1 MSEPTPP
8 PAPVAP
14 TPAGETPRPVKQ
26 TERPHPL
33 TPLIRGWVVLLAIV
47 VGFGREFI
55 PDGTGE
61 EQGIVGLGLRWIL
74 LGIAGIVVLAA
85 AAGFTS
91 WYFTRYVIDDE
102 ELRIETG
109 AVFKNSKRVPFERV
123 QSVDII
129 QQFAARIFGLA
140 ELRIEVGA
148 GDSTIKLRY
157 LTRQQAASLRDYL
170 LSRAHGDRVR
180 IGDVG
185 TGQASVLTDL
195 SSADQALVTVPPQ
208 RLVVG
213 FLLSSEFLVSVAV
226 LVIALVVTAGFD
238 VVGFALAGLIPLAI
252 GLVSMIGRRVFQMF
266 NFTLAQSARGLRV
279 TRGLFNLTSQS
290 VPVNRIQG
298 IRVLQPILW
307 RRLGWYR
314 VDVNVL
320 GYGSSEGSD
329 NDTSATS
336 VLVPVA
342 DARDVAVTLGRI
354 LPGFDPDQVEL
365 HGSPRRAR
373 WLRPFDFWTLRYG
386 TDDRV
391 VITEHGWLTHVRNL
405 VPHAKTQSV
414 RLSQGPL
421 QRRLGLAD
429 VHLDI
434 TRGPVTPIAHQLDA
448 AAARDLT
455 LSQLDLARSARA
467 ADRVRP
473 PLDSTD
479 PAAVG
484 PGAVDPAA
492 DEQGRRRV
500 LERFGV
506 GERDLIGSGGESQ
519 VYALGPDRVL
529 RIYRGGHE
537 APAAMISQLRPLYAG
552 WTGQR
557 IGLELPQILDAGEI
571 GGRWF
576 SVDRRMSGG
585 SLSTWLAAAEP
596 GARRD
601 ALLGYLDAASRM
613 QQLPFAGVRSRAAAR
628 SGRPATV
635 RHPGRAA
642 HRPAAADPGREP
654 EPAGGRRP
662 RRRPHLGRAAAVADR
677 SPGHAPAG
685 ARRLLPAQHLRR
697 GAARRPPGDHRGRR
711 LQSAHPA
718 RRPDDGH
725 RRGDHVPGAG
735 DVRRSRR
742 RRRLADPAG
751 HRAVRTGRGGGA
763 ADVPPLLRLL
773 LLQRL
778 RLRPGPVRL
787 VPAPADPLTAP
798 ELHRRRPVDLAR

>member
-1 MSEPTPP
+1 MSAPP
-8 PAPVAP
+8 PPSPVPA
-14 TPAGETPRPVKQ
+14 TPAGDTEPRPVKA

-47 VGFGREFI
+47 IGFGRDFI
-55 PDGTGE
+55 PDGSGE
-61 EQGIVGLGLRWIL
+61 PRGILDLGLRWIL
-74 LGIAGIVVLAA
+74 LGILGIVVLAA
-85 AAGFTS
+85 AAGFAS
-91 WYFTRYVIDDE
+91 WYFTRYVIDDD

-109 AVFKNSKRVPFERV
+109 AIFKNSKRVPFERV

-129 QQFAARIFGLA
+129 QQLAARIFGLA
-140 ELRIEVGA
+140 ELRIEVGT

-157 LTRQQAASLRDYL
+157 LTRQQAGSLRDYL

-180 IGDVG
+180 IGEQSASS
-185 TGQASVLTDL
+185 TSVLTDL
-195 SSADQALVTVPPQ
+195 SAADQPLVTVPPQ

-213 FLLSSEFLVSVAV
+213 FLLSSEFLFSVVV
-226 LVIALVVTAGFD
+226 LVAALAVTAGFD

-266 NFTLAQSARGLRV
+266 NFTLAQSVRGVRV

-298 IRVLQPILW
+298 VRVLQPILW

-314 VDVNVL
+314 IDVNVL

-329 NDTSATS
+329 NDTAATS

-373 WLRPFDFWTLRYG
+373 WLRPYDFWTLRYG

-448 AAARDLT
+448 SAARALT
-455 LSQLDLARSARA
+455 MSQLDLARAARA
-467 ADRVRP
+467 ADRARP
-473 PLDSTD
+473 PLDATHPAD
-479 PAAVG
+479 P
-484 PGAVDPAA
+484 DPAA
-492 DEQGRRRV
+492 DDQSRRRV
-500 LERFGV
+500 LERFGL
-506 GERDLIGSGGESQ
+506 GERDRIGSGGESE

-537 APAAMISQLRPLYAG
+537 APAGMIAQLRPLYTG
-552 WTGQR
+552 WSGAQ

-571 GGRWF
+571 AGRWF

-585 SLSTWLAAAEP
+585 SLSPWLATAET
-596 GARRD
+596 GSRRE
-601 ALLGYLDAASRM
+601 ALLGYLDAASRIQHLPAPVAGHARLLGADAPRVFDSLVGLLTDQLLRILPQSQNRLETDVPGIAVTWDEL
-613 QQLPFAGVRSRAAAR
+613 QQWLTARQGTPRLVHGDFCPPNTYVTVQPDGRPVVSGVGDFSPHTLHADPMMDIAGAIMFLELETYDAAAED
-628 SGRPATV
+628 
-635 RHPGRAA
+635 A
-642 HRPAAADPGREP
+642 HWLTEQ
-654 EPAGGRRP
+654 
-662 RRRPHLGRAAAVADR
+662 AVARFGPDVAEAL
-677 SPGHAPAG
+677 PMY
-685 ARRLLPAQHLRR
+685 RRYFGFYFSNSFAFDPVLYDWCRR
-697 GAARRPPGDHRGRR
+697 
-711 LQSAHPA
+711 Q
-718 RRPDDGH
+718 
-725 RRGDHVPGAG
+725 
-735 DVRRSRR
+735 
-742 RRRLADPAG
+742 
-751 HRAVRTGRGGGA
+751 
-763 ADVPPLLRLL
+763 
-773 LLQRL
+773 
-778 RLRPGPVRL
+778 
-787 VPAPADPLTAP
+787 LT
-798 ELHRRRPVDLAR
+798 R

>member
-1 MSEPTPP
+1 MSAPTPP
-8 PAPVAP
+8 PAPVDP

-47 VGFGREFI
+47 VGFGRELI
-55 PDGTGE
+55 PDGSGESDGITG
-61 EQGIVGLGLRWIL
+61 VGLRWIL

-85 AAGFTS
+85 VAGFAS

-185 TGQASVLTDL
+185 TGPASVLTDL

-414 RLSQGPL
+414 RLGQGPL

-429 VHLDI
+429 VYLDI

-455 LSQLDLARSARA
+455 LSQLDLARAARA

-473 PLDSTD
+473 PLDAAD
-479 PAAVG
+479 PTAA
-484 PGAVDPAA
+484 DPAA
-492 DEQGRRRV
+492 DEQGRQRV
-500 LERFGV
+500 LERFGI

-557 IGLELPQILDAGEI
+557 TGLELPQILDAGEI

-585 SLSTWLAAAEP
+585 SLSTWLAGAEP
-596 GARRD
+596 SARRD

-613 QQLPFAGVRSRAAAR
+613 QQLPSPVSGHARLLGPDAPRQFDTLVALLTDQLLRILAESQSRLEADVPDVAR
-628 SGRPATV
+628 VWDELQQWLTARQGTPRLVHGDFCPPNTYVAVQADGRPVITGV
-635 RHPGRAA
+635 GDFSPHTL
-642 HRPAAADPGREP
+642 HADPMM
-654 EPAGGRRP
+654 
-662 RRRPHLGRAAAVADR
+662 DI
-677 SPGHAPAG
+677 AG
-685 ARRLLPAQHLRR
+685 AIMFLELEPYA
-697 GAARRPPGDHRGRR
+697 
-711 LQSAHPA
+711 
-718 RRPDDGH
+718 
-725 RRGDHVPGAG
+725 
-735 DVRRSRR
+735 
-742 RRRLADPAG
+742 
-751 HRAVRTGRGGGA
+751 GA
-763 ADVPPLLRLL
+763 ADDAGWLTEQAIARF
-773 LLQRL
+773 
-778 RLRPGPVRL
+778 GPDVAEALPMYRRYYGFYFSN
-787 VPAPADPLTAP
+787 AYTFDPVLYDWCRRQLT
-798 ELHRRRPVDLAR
+798 R

>member
-14 TPAGETPRPVKQ
+14 TPAGETGPRPVKQ

-47 VGFGREFI
+47 VGFGRELI
-55 PDGTGE
+55 PDGSGDE
-61 EQGIVGLGLRWIL
+61 PGIVGLGLRWIL
-74 LGIAGIVVLAA
+74 LGVAGIVVLAA
-85 AAGFTS
+85 AAGFAS
-91 WYFTRYVIDDE
+91 GYFTRYVIDDE

-109 AVFKNSKRVPFERV
+109 AIFKNSKRVPFERV

-157 LTRQQAASLRDYL
+157 LTRQQAGSLRDYL

-180 IGDVG
+180 IGEPG
-185 TGQASVLTDL
+185 ATSASVLTDL
-195 SSADQALVTVPPQ
+195 SVADQALVTVSPQ

-213 FLLSSEFLVSVAV
+213 FLLSSEFLFSVAA
-226 LVIALVVTAGFD
+226 LVIALGVTAWFD

-266 NFTLAQSARGLRV
+266 NFTLAQSARGVRV

-342 DARDVAVTLGRI
+342 DAHDVAVTLGRI
-354 LPGFDPDQVEL
+354 LPGFDVGQVEL
-365 HGSPRRAR
+365 HTSPRRAR

-391 VITEHGWLTHVRNL
+391 VITEHGWLTHIRNL

-448 AAARDLT
+448 AAARALI
-455 LSQLDLARSARA
+455 LSQLDLARAARA
-467 ADRVRP
+467 ADRIRGSLEP
-473 PLDSTD
+473 TD
-479 PAAVG
+479 PAAG
-484 PGAVDPAA
+484 DPTA
-492 DEQGRRRV
+492 DDRGRRLV
-500 LERFGV
+500 LERFGI
-506 GERDLIGSGGESQ
+506 GERDRVGSGGESE
-519 VYALGPDRVL
+519 VYGLGPDRVL

-537 APAAMISQLRPLYAG
+537 APADMIAQLRPLYAG
-552 WTGQR
+552 WSGQR

-571 GGRWF
+571 SGRWF

-585 SLSTWLAAAEP
+585 SLSTWLAGAET
-596 GARRD
+596 GARRE
-601 ALLGYLDAASRM
+601 ALLGYLDAAGRI
-613 QQLPFAGVRSRAAAR
+613 QQLPSPVR
-628 SGRPATV
+628 
-635 RHPGRAA
+635 
-642 HRPAAADPGREP
+642 
-654 EPAGGRRP
+654 
-662 RRRPHLGRAAAVADR
+662 
-677 SPGHAPAG
+677 GHA
-685 ARRLLPAQHLRR
+685 RLLGPGSPREFDTLVALLTDQLLRILPASQT
-697 GAARRPPGDHRGRR
+697 R
-711 LQSAHPA
+711 LE
-718 RRPDDGH
+718 
-725 RRGDHVPGAG
+725 
-735 DVRRSRR
+735 
-742 RRRLADPAG
+742 
-751 HRAVRTGRGGGA
+751 
-763 ADVPPLLRLL
+763 ADVPGIAATWDE
-773 LLQRL
+773 LQVWLTARQGV
-778 RLRPGPVRL
+778 PRL
-787 VPAPADPLTAP
+787 VHGDFCPPNTYVSVLPDGRPVISGVGDFSPHTLQADPMMDIAGAVMFLELEDYDGAAEDAAWLSGQAQTRFGPDVAEALPMYRRYFGFYFSNSFAFDPALYDWCRRQLT
-798 ELHRRRPVDLAR
+798 R

>member
-1 MSEPTPP
+1 MSTPPPPP
-8 PAPVAP
+8 PAPT
-14 TPAGETPRPVKQ
+14 TPAGDTGTRPVKA

-47 VGFGREFI
+47 IGFGRDLI
-55 PDGTGE
+55 PDGSGDPR
-61 EQGIVGLGLRWIL
+61 GIAELGLRWIL
-74 LGIAGIVVLAA
+74 LGVLGIVLLAA

-91 WYFTRYVIDDE
+91 WYFTRYVIDDD

-109 AVFKNSKRVPFERV
+109 AIFKNSKRVPFERV

-157 LTRQQAASLRDYL
+157 LTRQQAGALRDYL

-180 IGDVG
+180 IGEQDAS
-185 TGQASVLTDL
+185 TTSVLTDL
-195 SSADQALVTVPPQ
+195 SAADQALVTVPPQ

-213 FLLSSEFLVSVAV
+213 FLLSSEFLFSVV
-226 LVIALVVTAGFD
+226 ALVVALAVTAGFD

-266 NFTLAQSARGLRV
+266 NFTLAQSVRGVRV

-298 IRVLQPILW
+298 VRVLQPILW

-314 VDVNVL
+314 IDVNVL
-320 GYGSSEGSD
+320 GYGTSESGD

-354 LPGFDPDQVEL
+354 LPGFDPEQVEL
-365 HGSPRRAR
+365 HSAPRRAR
-373 WLRPFDFWTLRYG
+373 WLRPYDFWTLRYG

-429 VHLDI
+429 VSLDI

-448 AAARDLT
+448 AAARELT
-455 LSQLDLARSARA
+455 LTQLDLARAARA
-467 ADRVRP
+467 ADRARP
-473 PLDSTD
+473 
-479 PAAVG
+479 A
-484 PGAVDPAA
+484 PGAATAIGADVDPTD
-492 DEQGRRRV
+492 DELSRRRV

-506 GERDLIGSGGESQ
+506 GERDRIGSGGESE
-519 VYALGPDRVL
+519 VYGLGPDRVL

-537 APAAMISQLRPLYAG
+537 APATMIAQLRPLYAG
-552 WTGQR
+552 WSGAR
-557 IGLELPQILDAGEI
+557 IGLELPQIIDAGEI
-571 GGRWF
+571 AGRWF
-576 SVDRRMSGG
+576 SVDRRLSGG
-585 SLSTWLAAAEP
+585 SLSSWLAVAEP
-596 GARRD
+596 AARRE

-613 QQLPFAGVRSRAAAR
+613 QQLPSPVAGHARLLGADAPREFDSLVALLTDQLLRILPASQGRLEADVPDVARTWDELQQWLTAR
-628 SGRPATV
+628 SGTPRLVHGDFCPPNTYVVVSPDGRPVISGVGDFSPHTL
-635 RHPGRAA
+635 H
-642 HRPAAADPGREP
+642 ADPMMDVVGAVIFLEL
-654 EPAGGRRP
+654 ETYDGAVED
-662 RRRPHLGRAAAVADR
+662 AAW
-677 SPGHAPAG
+677 
-685 ARRLLPAQHLRR
+685 
-697 GAARRPPGDHRGRR
+697 
-711 LQSAHPA
+711 
-718 RRPDDGH
+718 
-725 RRGDHVPGAG
+725 
-735 DVRRSRR
+735 
-742 RRRLADPAG
+742 LADQA
-751 HRAVRTGRGGGA
+751 
-763 ADVPPLLRLL
+763 
-773 LLQRL
+773 
-778 RLRPGPVRL
+778 
-787 VPAPADPLTAP
+787 
-798 ELHRRRPVDLAR
+798 LARFGPDLLEALPMYRRYFGFYLSNSFAFDPVLYDWCRRQLTRG